1 MLAEAVK
8 VLLPAQFELLEQL
21 LEHVDST
28 NSAVVTVTS
37 LKSPLESIDND
48 NSSVPSMPVKV
59 SSVQIPSTLVV

>member
-48 NSSVPSMPVKV
+48 NSSVP
-59 SSVQIPSTLVV
+59 